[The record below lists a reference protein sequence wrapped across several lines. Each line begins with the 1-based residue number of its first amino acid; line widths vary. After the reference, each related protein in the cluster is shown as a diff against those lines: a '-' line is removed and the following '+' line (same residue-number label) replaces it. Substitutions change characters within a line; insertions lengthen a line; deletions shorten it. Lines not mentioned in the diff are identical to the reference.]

1 MLPAVGLALEELGAE
16 ALTPE
21 LMQLAELA
29 GGAEG
34 SDLHVPLRS
43 SWLESFDYTLMTST
57 LTVNTQDGG
66 SYEYPGTSITT
77 AIAFA
82 NAPSPGSFYDRSIK
96 LSGSKGSSSTPSIF
110 RGRTSRIH
118 GI

>member
-1 MLPAVGLALEELGAE
+1 MLPAVGIALEGLSAE

-29 GGAEG
+29 SDAEG
-34 SDLHVPLRS
+34 GDIHVPLRS

-57 LTVNTQDGG
+57 LTVNMQDGG
-66 SYEYPGTSITT
+66 SYEYPGTSIAT

-82 NAPSPGSFYDRSIK
+82 NAPSPGSYYDQNIK

-110 RGRTSRIH
+110 PGRMFRIH